1 MKIIKYILFSLL
13 LAAVMPTE
21 LHAKV
26 VKSKM
31 YLFGFSASFQDSI
44 IYMTDV
50 QEVDGIWYDTKTKFV
65 IERGQYSEAQS
76 CVCSDVCSIT
86 KRGREVIHQDA
97 KGIYSE
103 GEREIRCQV
112 FDEYGL
118 HVPTCHYHWNGKS
131 IKKEEPQ
138 VPLFSSYPS

>member
-21 LHAKV
+21 LQAKV

-65 IERGQYSEAQS
+65 IERGQYSDQLKTYLTESKQKPNRVCVVMFAPSRKEAEKLFIKMRKEYT
-76 CVCSDVCSIT
+76 V
-86 KRGREVIHQDA
+86 KA
-97 KGIYSE
+97 KGKYDVRYLTNTDFMFRPVIITGTE
-103 GEREIRCQV
+103 NQ
-112 FDEYGL
+112 
-118 HVPTCHYHWNGKS
+118 
-131 IKKEEPQ
+131 
-138 VPLFSSYPS
+138 